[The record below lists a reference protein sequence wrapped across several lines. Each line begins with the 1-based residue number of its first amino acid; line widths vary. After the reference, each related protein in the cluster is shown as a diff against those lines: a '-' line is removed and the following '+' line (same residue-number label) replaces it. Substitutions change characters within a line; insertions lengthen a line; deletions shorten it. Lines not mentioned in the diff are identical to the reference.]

1 VATSLLVL
9 GRVILRRP
17 LPAQFPTKT
26 TYWLNQSGIFT
37 AIFLPFA
44 AYQSYSEVTFT
55 SRALEHARISHSTP
69 FRWCVRTDF
78 ISPDDGMLLG
88 GLAGGLISFRSVA
101 LRSLS
106 SYGRYFAR
114 LGATSTGVFLG
125 LIFRCLG
132 EARIKEHEDYVHET
146 HVALWNLQQDV
157 SFTAKLNFGERMHLR
172 SAIGQAANNMRIIEA
187 RTKNWSPFKKPENMS
202 MPLSWLDS
210 GAHAAIIHCASL
222 AKPLSTGIMDDYFAT
237 ISSPAERLDNATK
250 EASFIAALLKPQCIA
265 LVNRDPSA
273 RGQSDIYASLQSVQF
288 KLILVILAFK
298 RQSDPNY
305 SVEQVLAAI
314 DPEAEHVERHV
325 PPASIAYL
333 EKTLKAYS
341 EEVAMMPYKDPV
353 HFELMKGMEMVIEDL
368 KAYKARAEQLLSQNV
383 SS

>member
-106 SYGRYFAR
+106 SMAV
-114 LGATSTGVFLG
+114 TS
-125 LIFRCLG
+125 
-132 EARIKEHEDYVHET
+132 
-146 HVALWNLQQDV
+146 HVSV
-157 SFTAKLNFGERMHLR
+157 P
-172 SAIGQAANNMRIIEA
+172 QAPAC
-187 RTKNWSPFKKPENMS
+187 F
-202 MPLSWLDS
+202 S
-210 GAHAAIIHCASL
+210 GA
-222 AKPLSTGIMDDYFAT
+222 F
-237 ISSPAERLDNATK
+237 
-250 EASFIAALLKPQCIA
+250 LLK
-265 LVNRDPSA
+265 S
-273 RGQSDIYASLQSVQF
+273 GYSDAWVRL
-288 KLILVILAFK
+288 
-298 RQSDPNY
+298 
-305 SVEQVLAAI
+305 
-314 DPEAEHVERHV
+314 
-325 PPASIAYL
+325 
-333 EKTLKAYS
+333 
-341 EEVAMMPYKDPV
+341 
-353 HFELMKGMEMVIEDL
+353 
-368 KAYKARAEQLLSQNV
+368 
-383 SS
+383 